1 MTMGA
6 DAQDE
11 PAARVFFALVP
22 PPPLREALG
31 VLAASVAQRAH
42 GRALPA
48 DNLHV
53 TLAFIGAWP
62 ASRLAHW
69 MDVGARCAGAAT
81 HVTLDRLGGFRRAG
95 VAWIG
100 TGTIPPPLHDLADAL
115 GAALVA
121 ANVAVDTR
129 PFAPHLTLARRC
141 RGPFPDEPAGPY
153 EWSVDAIA
161 LMRSHTE
168 PAGARYVEV
177 GRWPLRK
184 G

>member
-1 MTMGA
+1 MGA
-6 DAQDE
+6 DPQDE

-69 MDVGARCAGAAT
+69 MDVGARCAAPRRTSRSIGSAAS
-81 HVTLDRLGGFRRAG
+81 
-95 VAWIG
+95 VAPAWHG
-100 TGTIPPPLHDLADAL
+100 L
-115 GAALVA
+115 
-121 ANVAVDTR
+121 
-129 PFAPHLTLARRC
+129 
-141 RGPFPDEPAGPY
+141 EPAD
-153 EWSVDAIA
+153 SATA
-161 LMRSHTE
+161 
-168 PAGARYVEV
+168 A
-177 GRWPLRK
+177 
-184 G
+184 